1 MAGANLRL
9 ETQRAEAD
17 IARHE
22 WERLGSGQAD
32 PLVLREPQ
40 VAEARAAVKSAEA
53 ALQSAR
59 AERDAAKADARAAE
73 ALLRQARRNLE
84 RTSLLAPYPGRVRV
98 KNADLGQFVN
108 RGTPVATVYAVDYAE
123 IRLPLPDE
131 QLAYLDLSLGYRPR
145 DRLPPPPLSGT
156 GGRGHAVPPTLQ
168 ELGISSSDL
177 RNADSSAAD
186 GAQPR
191 TVELERPAPIGESS
205 RAAPGGPNMTVT
217 VTLRANFAGQEHAWP
232 GVIVRTEGE
241 IDPRTRMVYLVAQV
255 KDPYGPIAA
264 FQESSREDLDGMDS
278 KRPPLAVGMFVRAEI
293 HGKKLARVIVLP
305 RSALRGR
312 SRVLVVERESIR
324 VQVLCPGLEQDEV
337 DKKICAR
344 IVMALEDLGGV
355 ADLQTEPAP
364 GLGAVTVTLQDDAKP
379 KTLLKQVADRMK
391 SIADL
396 PEEVEKI
403 TISTWNRLRF
413 RELETLPNVNIM
425 EKDGET
431 NQKGEDVVVVRRG
444 LQPGD
449 LVCLSP
455 LEVVVEDML
464 VRIRGEEVVHER
476 KPAKEQQVEAG
487 S

>member
-1 MAGANLRL
+1 
-9 ETQRAEAD
+9 
-17 IARHE
+17 
-22 WERLGSGQAD
+22 
-32 PLVLREPQ
+32 
-40 VAEARAAVKSAEA
+40 
-53 ALQSAR
+53 
-59 AERDAAKADARAAE
+59 
-73 ALLRQARRNLE
+73 
-84 RTSLLAPYPGRVRV
+84 
-98 KNADLGQFVN
+98 
-108 RGTPVATVYAVDYAE
+108 
-123 IRLPLPDE
+123 
-131 QLAYLDLSLGYRPR
+131 
-145 DRLPPPPLSGT
+145 
-156 GGRGHAVPPTLQ
+156 
-168 ELGISSSDL
+168 
-177 RNADSSAAD
+177 
-186 GAQPR
+186 
-191 TVELERPAPIGESS
+191 
-205 RAAPGGPNMTVT
+205 
-217 VTLRANFAGQEHAWP
+217 
-232 GVIVRTEGE
+232 
-241 IDPRTRMVYLVAQV
+241 
-255 KDPYGPIAA
+255 
-264 FQESSREDLDGMDS
+264 MDS
-278 KRPPLAVGMFVRAEI
+278 KRPPLAVGMFVRADI

-337 DKKICAR
+337 DKEICAR
-344 IVMALEDLGGV
+344 IVMALKDLGGV
-355 ADLQTEPAP
+355 ADFQTEPAP
-364 GLGAVTVTLQDDAKP
+364 GLGAVTVTLQDDAEP
-379 KTLLKQVADRMK
+379 KTLLKQVADRVK

-396 PEEVEKI
+396 PEQVEKI